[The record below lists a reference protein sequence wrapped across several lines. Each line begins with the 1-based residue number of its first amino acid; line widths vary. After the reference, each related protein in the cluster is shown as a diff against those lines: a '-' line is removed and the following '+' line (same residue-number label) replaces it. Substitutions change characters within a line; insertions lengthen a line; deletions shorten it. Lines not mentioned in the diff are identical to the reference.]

1 MYTPYIWHAMVK
13 GTVAF
18 FNEDGGYGF
27 IEVEDNEEHDLDD
40 DEDVY
45 FHMQDVV
52 GPDLEEGE
60 VVEFEIEEADKGP
73 RATDLERQD

>member
-1 MYTPYIWHAMVK
+1 MAK

-18 FNEDGGYGF
+18 FNDDGGYGF
-27 IEVEDNEEHDLDD
+27 IEVEDNEEHGLDE

-45 FHMQDVV
+45 FHMQDIG

-60 VVEFEIEEADKGP
+60 VVTFEIEEADRGP
-73 RATDLERQD
+73 RATELERHEEVEE